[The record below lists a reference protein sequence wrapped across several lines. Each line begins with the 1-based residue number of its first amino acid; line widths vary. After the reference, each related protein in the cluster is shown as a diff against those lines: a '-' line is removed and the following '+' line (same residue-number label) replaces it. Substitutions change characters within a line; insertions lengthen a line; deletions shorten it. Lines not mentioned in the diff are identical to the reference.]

1 MVPAMPPV
9 FLPVWL
15 GVGIL
20 LGWIGWKTQSERWV
34 FAAFAWFVF
43 VGPICWLMVGAAL
56 S

>member
-1 MVPAMPPV
+1 MVPAMPPI

-20 LGWIGWKTQSERWV
+20 FGWVGWKTQNEKWIAV
-34 FAAFAWFVF
+34 AFVWLVL
-43 VGPICWLMVGAAL
+43 VGPICWLMLGAAL